1 ENVNKM
7 CKFILETKRGIPV
20 YRGKNNA

>member
-1 ENVNKM
+1 
-7 CKFILETKRGIPV
+7 CHFILETKRGIPV

>member
-1 ENVNKM
+1 KM
-7 CKFILETKRGIPV
+7 CHFILETKRGIPV

>member
-1 ENVNKM
+1 M
-7 CKFILETKRGIPV
+7 CHFILETKRGIPV

>member
-1 ENVNKM
+1 KKM
-7 CKFILETKRGIPV
+7 CHFILETKRGIPV